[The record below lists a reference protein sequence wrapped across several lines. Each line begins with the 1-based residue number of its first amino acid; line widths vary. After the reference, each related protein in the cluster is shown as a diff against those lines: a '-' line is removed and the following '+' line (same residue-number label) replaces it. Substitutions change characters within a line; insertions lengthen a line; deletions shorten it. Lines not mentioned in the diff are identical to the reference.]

1 MVGGRYRS
9 HLVAALL
16 RLFAAVLIP
25 VTYGV
30 FAAMKSVF
38 ASFAASILIASV
50 FVLPTSAAEAT
61 LDPALKENCI
71 KACNECLRS
80 CRECLVSCDCPNCEK
95 HCLTCLETCRACV
108 ALMEY
113 EAPLSGAMCGLCAKA
128 CENCAAECLKC
139 GDMPCCKKCA
149 EACQKCLATCK
160 AMAK

>member
-1 MVGGRYRS
+1 MVFGAVFFCFRGDMSCSPTFSQSGDDMLRFAFS
-9 HLVAALL
+9 VVSCVALL
-16 RLFAAVLIP
+16 LGSL
-25 VTYGV
+25 
-30 FAAMKSVF
+30 SVSQS
-38 ASFAASILIASV
+38 AI
-50 FVLPTSAAEAT
+50 AAEPK
-61 LDPALKENCI
+61 LDPVLKENCI
-71 KACNECLRS
+71 KACGDCLRA

-113 EAPLSGAMCGLCAKA
+113 EAPLSGAMCELCAKA

-160 AMAK
+160 AMSK